1 MTAVDHLFRPIQIG
15 PMRVPNRIVETTYS
29 INSGRAD
36 GLPDAPFIEHH
47 VRRARGGAGW
57 IGNETWLLP
66 TPLPPGRADEI
77 LPGTGA
83 VAFAVYEHP
92 EFVSRVRAFT
102 DAVHEHGA
110 VAVMQLTH
118 LQSLMCPSPAS
129 MTLNMDTIPHALEED
144 EIEWILETYAIAAE
158 RFRDAGADAV
168 EIHCAHEALPQWFL
182 SPTTNQRTDRWGGSE
197 ENRIRFVVE
206 AVRGVR
212 ARVGSDLAV
221 GLRICADEYRDDGY
235 DLEDMKRMAAA
246 ICAACEIDYL
256 SVDVGSTYGRPSYI
270 SPVHVPVAGFASHAA
285 AIREAVAVPV
295 LYAGRV
301 NDPEV
306 AADLLVRD
314 QVDLVGMTR
323 ALIADPEMPRKV
335 REGRTAEVRKC
346 IGCNTCIGKV
356 VHAEVKTPLCSVNP
370 MVGHELE
377 WNDEPAATLKRV
389 WVIGGGPAGLEAARV
404 AATRGHRVTLV
415 EAAEELGGM
424 MRLAASTPGRAA
436 FLDFPDFLAGALR
449 RLDVDVRCAR
459 RVSCEDVLAD
469 RPDVVIVATGATP
482 RRASFSGPN
491 VVDFA
496 EVLSGDVPVGDHVVI
511 ASEDDHMITPG
522 VADHLASHNK
532 RVEIVQ
538 KWLMPGSQIDRYT
551 QGEIFHRLYAGGVV
565 IHPSTRAHSFEG
577 GRVGTR
583 NAHTGV
589 EGTIDDVDTLV
600 LSLGAQSE
608 DSLYRELKGKVPE
621 LYLVGS
627 AFAPRQIADATQHGA
642 SVARLI

>member
-1 MTAVDHLFRPIQIG
+1 MSAADHLFRPIQIG
-15 PMRVPNRIVETTYS
+15 PMSVPNRIAETTYS

-47 VRRARGGAGW
+47 VRKARGGVGW

-66 TPLPPGRADEI
+66 TPLPPGRAEEI

-83 VAFAVYEHP
+83 VGFAVYELP
-92 EFVSRVRAFT
+92 DFVDRVRAFT
-102 DAVHEHGA
+102 DAVHDAGA

-118 LQSLMCPSPAS
+118 LQSLMCPSSES
-129 MTLNMDTIPHALEED
+129 MTLNMDTIPHVLEED
-144 EIEWILETYAIAAE
+144 EIGRILETYAVAAE

-182 SPTTNQRTDRWGGSE
+182 SPTTNRREDRWGGSE
-197 ENRIRFVVE
+197 ENRIRFVME

-212 ARVGSDLAV
+212 ARVGSGLAV
-221 GLRICADEYRDDGY
+221 GLRICADEHREGGY
-235 DLEDMKRMAAA
+235 DLDDMKRMAAA
-246 ICAACEIDYL
+246 ICAAVEVDYL

-270 SPVHVPVAGFASHAA
+270 SPVHVPVAGFAPHAA
-285 AIREAVAVPV
+285 AIREAVSVPV

-306 AADLLVRD
+306 AAELVSSG

-335 REGRTAEVRKC
+335 RDGRTSEIRKC

-356 VHAEVKTPLCSVNP
+356 VHGEVKTPLCAVNP

-377 WNDEPAATLKRV
+377 WTDATAAAAKRV
-389 WVIGGGPAGLEAARV
+389 WIIGGGPAGLEAARV
-404 AATRGHRVTLV
+404 AATRGHRVTLCD
-415 EAAEELGGM
+415 AGDELGGM
-424 MRLAASTPGRAA
+424 MRLAAATPGRRA
-436 FLDFPDFLAGALR
+436 FLDFPEFLEGALS
-449 RLDVDVRCAR
+449 RLDVDVRR
-459 RVSCEDVLAD
+459 GTRVGVDEVLDAK
-469 RPDVVIVATGATP
+469 PDVVIVATGATP
-482 RRASFSGPN
+482 RRGPLDGPN

-496 EVLSGDVPVGDHVVI
+496 QALSGGASIGEHVVI

-522 VADHLASHNK
+522 VADHLASAGKH
-532 RVEIVQ
+532 VEIVH

-551 QGEIFHRLYAGGVV
+551 QGEIFHRLYSGGVV
-565 IHPSTRAHSFEG
+565 IHPSTRVRSFAD
-577 GRVGTR
+577 RQVRTI
-583 NAHTGV
+583 NAHTGAD
-589 EGTIDDVDTLV
+589 GRIDEVDTLV
-600 LSLGAQSE
+600 LSLGSQS
-608 DSLYRELKGKVPE
+608 DDALYRELKGRVPE
-621 LYLVGS
+621 LFLVGS
-627 AFAPRQIADATQHGA
+627 AFAPRQIADATQHAA

>member
-1 MTAVDHLFRPIQIG
+1 MSAVDHLFHPVQIG
-15 PMRVPNRIVETTYS
+15 PMTVPNRIVETTYS

-47 VRRARGGAGW
+47 LRKARGGAGW

-66 TPLPPGRADEI
+66 TPLPPGRGDEI

-83 VAFAVYEHP
+83 VGFAVYEHP
-92 EFVSRVRAFT
+92 EFVDRVRTFT
-102 DAVHEHGA
+102 DAVHDAGA

-129 MTLNMDTIPHALEED
+129 MTLNMDTIPHALDEG
-144 EIEWILETYAIAAE
+144 EIERILETYASASE

-182 SPTTNQRTDRWGGSE
+182 SPTTNRRDDQWGGSE

-212 ARVGSDLAV
+212 ARVGGDVAV
-221 GLRICADEYRDDGY
+221 GLRICADEFRDDGY
-235 DLEDMKRMAAA
+235 DLEAMQRMAAA
-246 ICAACEIDYL
+246 MCTAVEIDYL

-270 SPVHVPVAGFASHAA
+270 SPVHVPVAGFAGYAA
-285 AIREAVAVPV
+285 AIKNVVDVPV

-306 AADLLVRD
+306 AADLVASE

-335 REGRTAEVRKC
+335 REGRSNEIRKC

-370 MVGHELE
+370 VVGHELE
-377 WNDEPAATLKRV
+377 WDDAPAATSKNV
-389 WVIGGGPAGLEAARV
+389 WIIGAGPAGLEAARV
-404 AATRGHRVTLV
+404 AATRGHRVTLC
-415 EAAEELGGM
+415 EESEDLGGM
-424 MRLAASTPGRAA
+424 MRLAAAIPGRAA
-436 FLDFPDFLAGALR
+436 FLDFPEFLEGALS
-449 RLDVDVRCAR
+449 RLDVEVRRGR
-459 RVSCEDVLAD
+459 RVEAD
-469 RPDVVIVATGATP
+469 EIVAAGPDAVIVATGATP
-482 RRASFSGPN
+482 RIGGLAGPN

-496 EVLSGDVPVGDHVVI
+496 QALTDEALVGDHVVI
-511 ASEDDHMITPG
+511 ASEDDHMVTPG
-522 VADHLASHNK
+522 VADRLAHRGC
-532 RVEIVQ
+532 RVEIAH

-551 QGEIFHRLYAGGVV
+551 QGEVFHRLYANGVV
-565 IHPSTRAHSFEG
+565 IHPSTRVRAFEG
-577 GRVGTR
+577 RTVRTV
-583 NAHTGV
+583 NAHTGT

-600 LSLGAQSE
+600 LSLGAE
-608 DSLYRELKGKVPE
+608 ANDAVHRSLVGRVPE
-621 LYLVGS
+621 LFLVGS

-642 SVARLI
+642 SVARLL